1 MPFPA
6 MFAVAGLW
14 QLLALTL
21 VVAVGAAGSASLARK
36 HHADPGTL
44 PDAVFWDVF
53 AGVAVVAPAV
63 LLGALASPA
72 AGLMLAT
79 VAVASAVASLRWTP
93 AFLRRQRMRRDSR
106 RATADDAAAAA
117 RHGEVL
123 ARWQR
128 YELDPALCIDYPQLS
143 DARHPETSALFKAMR
158 RAELLRPVAGRG
170 GSGGLGGT
178 AGLGGPGR
186 ADGPSYSDAVARLE
200 TALAEAERSAGA
212 LGQPRLSPGSVQ

>member
-6 MFAVAGLW
+6 IFAVTGLW

-21 VVAVGAAGSASLARK
+21 VAAVGAAGSAHLARK
-36 HHADPGTL
+36 HHADPATL

-72 AGLMLAT
+72 AGLMLSA
-79 VAVASAVASLRWTP
+79 VAVASAAASFRWTP
-93 AFLRRQRMRRDSR
+93 ALLRRQRTRRDGG

-143 DARHPETSALFKAMR
+143 DARHPETSALLKAMR
-158 RAELLRPVAGRG
+158 RAELLRPVP
-170 GSGGLGGT
+170 GLGGS
-178 AGLGGPGR
+178 AGLGGHSR

-212 LGQPRLSPGSVQ
+212 LGQPLLSPGSAQ

>member
-6 MFAVAGLW
+6 IFAVTGLW
-14 QLLALTL
+14 QLLALLL
-21 VVAVGAAGSASLARK
+21 VVAVGAAGSAYVARK
-36 HHADPGTL
+36 HHADPETL
-44 PDAVFWDVF
+44 PDAVFWDLF

-72 AGLMLAT
+72 AGLMLA
-79 VAVASAVASLRWTP
+79 AVALASTAASFRWTP
-93 AFLRRQRMRRDSR
+93 ALLRRQRMRRDGR

-123 ARWQR
+123 ARWRR

-143 DARHPETSALFKAMR
+143 DARHPETSALLKAMR
-158 RAELLRPVAGRG
+158 RAELLRPGAGRG
-170 GSGGLGGT
+170 GS

-186 ADGPSYSDAVARLE
+186 ADGPRYSDAVARLE

-212 LGQPRLSPGSVQ
+212 LGQPRLSPGSAQ

>member
-6 MFAVAGLW
+6 IFAVTGLW

-21 VVAVGAAGSASLARK
+21 VVAVGAAGSAYLARK
-36 HHADPGTL
+36 HFADPATL
-44 PDAVFWDVF
+44 PDSVFWDVF

-63 LLGALASPA
+63 LLGALVSPA
-72 AGLMLAT
+72 AGLMLAA
-79 VAVASAVASLRWTP
+79 VAIASAVASFRWTP
-93 AFLRRQRMRRDSR
+93 AFLRRQRMRQDGR
-106 RATADDAAAAA
+106 RATAEDAEAAA

-170 GSGGLGGT
+170 GS
-178 AGLGGPGR
+178 AGPGGPTR

-212 LGQPRLSPGSVQ
+212 LGQPRLSPGSAQ